1 MGIGI
6 VDTYLAY
13 KFIKMLATPWK
24 KTDAYKLGIID
35 KNGKRIRSEEA
46 DDAAR
51 NSGSKYTNI
60 HKVVFNIKRLIN
72 KLPGGKTK
80 LGGAAAAI
88 WMLKEEAK
96 LMGVQDDTLVERVFV
111 DYLTENGLLE
121 TGINEDF
128 NKLDLIIPK
137 GTYILNGKNITFY
150 EDRESFDSVLE
161 IPLFKIN
168 ETIFSAYDIERIEDE
183 VIQNT

>member
-1 MGIGI
+1 MGIGL

-35 KNGKRIRSEEA
+35 RNGKRIRSEEA

-51 NSGSKYTNI
+51 NAGSKYTNI
-60 HKVVFNIKRLIN
+60 HKVVFNIKRLVN
-72 KLPGGKTK
+72 KLPGGKSK
-80 LGGAAAAI
+80 LGGAAAAV

-96 LMGVQDDTLVERVFV
+96 KMGVEDNTLIERVFV
-111 DYLTENGLLE
+111 DYLTENGLME
-121 TGINEDF
+121 AGINEDF
-128 NKLDLIIPK
+128 SKLDLIVTK
-137 GTYILNGKNITFY
+137 GTYKLNGMDITLH
-150 EDRESFDSVLE
+150 EDIKSFDSVLE

-168 ETIFSAYDIERIEDE
+168 ETVFSSYDITRIEDE
-183 VIQNT
+183 IIQ

>member
-1 MGIGI
+1 MGLGL

-35 KNGKRIRSEEA
+35 KKGKRIRSEKA
-46 DDAAR
+46 DDAVR
-51 NSGSKYTNI
+51 SSGSKYTNI
-60 HKVVFNIKRLIN
+60 HKVIFNIKRLIN

-80 LGGAAAAI
+80 LGGAAAAV
-88 WMLKEEAK
+88 WLLKEEAK
-96 LMGVQDDTLVERVFV
+96 KMGVEDDTLIEKVFV
-111 DYLTENGLLE
+111 DYLIENDLME
-121 TGINEDF
+121 EGINEDF

-137 GTYILNGKNITFY
+137 GTYRLNGKNITFY
-150 EDRESFDSVLE
+150 EDRESFDSVFE

-168 ETIFSAYDIERIEDE
+168 ETVFSSYDIERTEDE
-183 VIQNT
+183 VI